1 MTSHQPTADANETS
15 LEESVEAGREVRDV
29 SVRGILYLA
38 VAVVVLAAA
47 IHLLLWWLFGVYE
60 RQAASQDPKQSP
72 LFDPQQQPPEP
83 RLQNT
88 PTRDYAEFRRQQ
100 EQQLNSYGWVDRQKE
115 VVHIPVSRAM
125 ELLLDRGLPEPTGQ
139 ANPEQEQP
147 EKQQQEAQKQQ
158 QEQTE

>member
-1 MTSHQPTADANETS
+1 MTSHQPTAEANDTP
-15 LEESVEAGREVRDV
+15 LVESVEAGREVRDV
-29 SVRGILYLA
+29 NVRGILYLA
-38 VAVVVLAAA
+38 VAVVVMAAA

-72 LFDPQQQPPEP
+72 LFDPEQQPPEP

-88 PTRDYAEFRRQQ
+88 PTRDYARFRQQ
-100 EQQLNSYGWVDRQKE
+100 QEEQLNSYGWVDRQKE

-139 ANPEQEQP
+139 AKEEQEQP
-147 EKQQQEAQKQQ
+147 EKQQQEPEKQQ
-158 QEQTE
+158 TQ